1 MGLESPRFP
10 AKLMM
15 LHSASSS
22 GDTGMIRKAFPF
34 MALEMFSDESRWPDI
49 LLFGSKALTSEPE
62 ET

>member
-1 MGLESPRFP
+1 
-10 AKLMM
+10 MM